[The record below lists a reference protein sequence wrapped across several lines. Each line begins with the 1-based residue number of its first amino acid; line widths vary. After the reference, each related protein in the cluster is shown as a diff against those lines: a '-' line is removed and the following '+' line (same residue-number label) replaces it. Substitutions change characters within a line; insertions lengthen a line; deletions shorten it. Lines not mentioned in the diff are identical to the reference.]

1 MGRFARWVKS
11 AGVLR
16 RVLWGMR
23 ELRPVFRLGGRV
35 FVLRHA
41 DVIDAL
47 ERQDELS
54 VSGVYARRMHQT
66 SGDFFLG
73 MDDGPQYR
81 REEALTRA
89 AVHAG
94 DLDRIR
100 DFVRRRAEAIVR
112 DKQLTGRIDVVTD
125 LARAVPLELL
135 SDFFGV
141 PGPDVA
147 TLDGWMRGLF
157 HYLFFDPD
165 DTERV
170 RTRALKAGGELRDY
184 MVDLIAERRALGAPD
199 DTMLD
204 RMIRSHLADP
214 AGSLDDDGIRRNI
227 GGLIIGAVD
236 TTAKATVLALQSLL
250 ARPAALRG
258 ARDAARAGDR
268 DLLLRYLFE
277 ALRFNPFNPVM
288 FRVPPEATTVGAG
301 GARVKADE
309 QVWLSP
315 LLAMFDPR
323 AFEQPGEFRLDR
335 PLSSYILFGFG
346 LHTCFGSLINRVT
359 LPELVAPLL
368 ADDVFRP
375 LRGAAGRIVWDRS
388 DQFPDHW
395 ACQLGRAE
403 TA

>member
-1 MGRFARWVKS
+1 MGRFERWYKS

-16 RVLWGMR
+16 RLLWLAR
-23 ELRPVFRLGGRV
+23 EYKPVIRLGGRV
-35 FVLRHA
+35 LVLRHA

-47 ERQDELS
+47 ERQHQLS
-54 VSGVYARRMHQT
+54 VTGVYARRMHQT

-73 MDDGPQYR
+73 MDDGRRYR
-81 REEALTRA
+81 DEERLTRA
-89 AVHAG
+89 AMQPG

-100 DFVRRRAEAIVR
+100 GLFRRRAEAIVR
-112 DKQLTGRIDVVTD
+112 EKQLTGRIDVVTD
-125 LARAVPLELL
+125 LARAIPLELL
-135 SDFFGV
+135 SDYFGV
-141 PGPDVA
+141 PGPSTA
-147 TLDGWMRGLF
+147 QLDNWMRGLF
-157 HYLFFDPD
+157 HYLFFDPG

-170 RTRALKAGGELRDY
+170 RTRAQKAGGELRDY
-184 MVDLIAERRALGAPD
+184 MFELIAERRALGAPD

-204 RMIRSHLADP
+204 RMIRSYDDAPD
-214 AGSLDDDGIRRNI
+214 GNLDDDGIVRNI

-250 ARPAALRG
+250 SRPQVLRG
-258 ARDAARAGDR
+258 ARDAAREGNR
-268 DLLLRYLFE
+268 DLLLRYIFE

-288 FRVPPEATTVGAG
+288 FRRPSEDTTVGANG
-301 GARVKADE
+301 VQVKANE
-309 QVWLSP
+309 PVWLSP

-346 LHTCFGSLINRVT
+346 LHTCFGSRINRVT

-368 ADDVFRP
+368 RDDVFRP
-375 LRGAAGRIVWDRS
+375 LRGAAGRVVWDRS
-388 DQFPDHW
+388 DQFPDRW

-403 TA
+403 QA